1 MTLNLFRGSSP
12 LNKFRKNLT
21 QWLKER
27 FYKLK
32 QYMSNREDRMLVLT
46 LTISVDIVLR
56 RRQLY
61 TCELEIGL
69 VLIVAIPVIS
79 NSYRESMGQI
89 GLLVQRPPRRL
100 THCEVKQFAVLD
112 ARSHGL
118 CLEKQVKASRQSHR
132 WIRDHYRQLRA

>member
-1 MTLNLFRGSSP
+1 MTSRDRHKPYFPDCLKCFRETLKIVNAIKVCNKLQNDFKELP

-79 NSYRESMGQI
+79 NNYRETMG
-89 GLLVQRPPRRL
+89 
-100 THCEVKQFAVLD
+100 
-112 ARSHGL
+112 
-118 CLEKQVKASRQSHR
+118 
-132 WIRDHYRQLRA
+132 